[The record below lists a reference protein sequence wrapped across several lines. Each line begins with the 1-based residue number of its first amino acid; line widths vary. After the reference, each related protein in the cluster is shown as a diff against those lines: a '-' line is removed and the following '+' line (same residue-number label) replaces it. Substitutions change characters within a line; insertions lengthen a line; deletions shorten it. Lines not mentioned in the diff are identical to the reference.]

1 MLLRMRPAFGER
13 LWPAPGAPSRSR
25 VKAARLRA
33 PEGLGLDAASTALRW
48 AGHRSERGSP
58 LGGGWVAGRGRLQ

>member
-1 MLLRMRPAFGER
+1 
-13 LWPAPGAPSRSR
+13 
-25 VKAARLRA
+25 LRA